1 MRIGFICEGVTDLAV
16 LENIFYGL
24 FDEDDLDITALAPPP
39 IDHSKPIYERN
50 DRLGGWERLKDHLT
64 TLEFK
69 KSVDNHDYL
78 IIQIDSDEAQHINF
92 NVTIDIKKNG
102 DHLNF
107 INRIED
113 KLIEWINVS
122 SYINYEE
129 YKHKI
134 IFCVCIHSI
143 ECWILAHCNV
153 QSNEIVSCE
162 NKMLTYLSNLNLKP
176 KPAKDVK
183 TYKKVTKSLKKE
195 IEIIA
200 LSERCQSFNHFIC
213 KVFKIRDISL
223 IPDYIFLGL
232 VNYRSLI
239 MNFQNNRNHL

>member
-16 LENIFYGL
+16 LENVFYGL
-24 FDEDDLDITALAPPP
+24 FNEDDLDIIPLAPPP
-39 IDHSKPIYERN
+39 INYSKPIYERN

-64 TLEFK
+64 TSEFK
-69 KSVDNHDYL
+69 KDLNNHDYL

-92 NVTIDIKKNG
+92 NVAIDINKKG

-113 KLIEWINVS
+113 RLIEWINLS

-129 YKHKI
+129 HKHKI
-134 IFCVCIHSI
+134 IFCVCVHSI
-143 ECWILAHCNV
+143 ECWILAHCDV
-153 QSNEIVSCE
+153 RSLEIVGCE
-162 NKMLTYLSNLNLKP
+162 NKMLTYLSGLNYNSKP
-176 KPAKDVK
+176 DKDVK

-195 IEIIA
+195 KEIIA
-200 LSERCQSFNHFIC
+200 LCKRSQSFQYFIS
-213 KVFKIRDISL
+213 KVLRVRDINL
-223 IPDYIFLGL
+223 IPNYIFIGL

-239 MNFQNNRNHL
+239 MNFRR